1 VWRDLRLAFRTIGRQ
16 PALTGVIAAT
26 LALGIGGTTA
36 IFSVVNAVLLRDLP
50 YPDATRIYLM
60 RSLTADGSPTGAVT
74 PRDLV
79 GLMANKDHP
88 VVDAAALAWSQQV
101 QIVGADGR
109 PHSTTRYGV
118 TDQFFDVFGTQM
130 ALGRA
135 FERGQAP
142 GPIVIAYATWRDLF
156 ASDPNIVGKT
166 VSAEGIDRQVVGVAR
181 ADFEFPE
188 NPGFWYLMRLGAPYD
203 NVRAYRGFVRL
214 RTGQTRD
221 RFQDE
226 LTRLASE
233 LRNDPVTS
241 QPLAFVAQPFLEYVV
256 GDLRRTVMILMGG
269 AALLLVIACINVTTL
284 LLSRTAIRSREMAVR
299 EALGAGRWTIVRQLV
314 AESGLT
320 ALLGGVLGLAVG
332 AIGLRLLMAIGPA
345 DLPRLGEVPLDA
357 NVLSFALGTTLLT
370 GVLVGLA
377 PSWRLARHQLRT
389 LINEGGRGT
398 SASRA
403 QSRLFAALVVAEMAL
418 AVLLVIA
425 AGLLVRSY
433 VNLTATPP
441 GFHPDRI
448 ATFYLYVPGRV
459 EITRVPNA
467 QGRDQVRASYLPMG
481 VFFRELEQRIQ
492 NLSGVQAAATTTS
505 LPLNAVQYDA
515 SLPFHLPG
523 QSVAQTDETAHQARG
538 RSVSPTFFHTMGIRV
553 LAGRSLLDSDR
564 HDAPGVAVV
573 NETFVRRHFAGQ
585 NPLGQRIRFAENLSV
600 PGNVGFQLSHRL
612 VDDLEVVGV
621 VEDVR
626 YLALGEPAEPAIY
639 LSSDQW
645 IHRRRALVV
654 RSATENPAG
663 LINVVKREIEA
674 MDPLLTAE
682 VNLYPAIVRAS
693 VARERLGM
701 MLLVTFGLMAVG
713 LAAIGIYGLM
723 AHTVTQRSG
732 EVAVRVALGAT
743 AAEIRGLFIR
753 RGALLAAAGIALGVI
768 GALALRQ
775 VVANQLYGVSAI
787 DPQLFVI
794 VPAVLLFVATLAC
807 LLPAWRAARVDPAD
821 LLRSE

>member
-1 VWRDLRLAFRTIGRQ
+1 
-16 PALTGVIAAT
+16 
-26 LALGIGGTTA
+26 
-36 IFSVVNAVLLRDLP
+36 
-50 YPDATRIYLM
+50 
-60 RSLTADGSPTGAVT
+60 
-74 PRDLV
+74 
-79 GLMANKDHP
+79 
-88 VVDAAALAWSQQV
+88 
-101 QIVGADGR
+101 
-109 PHSTTRYGV
+109 
-118 TDQFFDVFGTQM
+118 
-130 ALGRA
+130 
-135 FERGQAP
+135 
-142 GPIVIAYATWRDLF
+142 
-156 ASDPNIVGKT
+156 
-166 VSAEGIDRQVVGVAR
+166 
-181 ADFEFPE
+181 
-188 NPGFWYLMRLGAPYD
+188 
-203 NVRAYRGFVRL
+203 
-214 RTGQTRD
+214 
-221 RFQDE
+221 
-226 LTRLASE
+226 
-233 LRNDPVTS
+233 
-241 QPLAFVAQPFLEYVV
+241 
-256 GDLRRTVMILMGG
+256 MGG

-523 QSVAQTDETAHQARG
+523 QSVAQTDETAYQARG
-538 RSVSPTFFHTMGIRV
+538 RSVSPTFFHTMGVRV

-626 YLALGEPAEPAIY
+626 YLALGAEPAIY

-701 MLLVTFGLMAVG
+701 MLLVSFGVMAVG
-713 LAAIGIYGLM
+713 LAAVGIYGLM
-723 AHTVTQRSG
+723 SHTVTQRAG
-732 EVAVRVALGAT
+732 EVAGRVALGA
-743 AAEIRGLFIR
+743 I
-753 RGALLAAAGIALGVI
+753 
-768 GALALRQ
+768 ALRQ
-775 VVANQLYGVSAI
+775 VVANQWYGVNAV
-787 DPQLFVI
+787 DPVI
-794 VPAVLLFVATLAC
+794 FLLVPVTLLFVATLAC
-807 LLPAWRAARVDPAD
+807 LLPARRAARMDPAD
-821 LLRSE
+821 LLRSERLR